1 MAIGIKTGGRVK
13 GTPNRTTSETKDL
26 LQTIVMKEIDNL
38 GEMLEK
44 LEPLE
49 RVNAIAKLLPYI
61 LPKQSE
67 VKTEVARNANEQKL
81 DYSKLSDQTLNELVE
96 AYS

>member
-13 GTPNRTTSETKDL
+13 GTPNKTTAETKEL
-26 LQTIVMKEIDNL
+26 LQIIVSKEIDNL

-67 VKTEVARNANEQKL
+67 VKADITTDINNKICDL
-81 DYSKLSDQTLNELVE
+81 SKLSDATLEELAN
-96 AYS
+96 AYT

>member
-1 MAIGIKTGGRVK
+1 MSIRQKTGGRTK
-13 GTPNRTTSETKDL
+13 GTPNKTTRETKEI
-26 LQTIVMKEIDNL
+26 LQKIVSKEIDNL

-49 RVNAIAKLLPYI
+49 RINAISKLLPYI

-67 VKTEVARNANEQKL
+67 V
-81 DYSKLSDQTLNELVE
+81 SLNETE
-96 AYS
+96 APKKIVISIKKPNE

>member
-1 MAIGIKTGGRVK
+1 MNTRQKTGGRTK
-13 GTPNRTTSETKDL
+13 GTPNRSTKETKEM
-26 LQTIVMKEIDNL
+26 LQKIVNNEIDNL

-61 LPKQSE
+61 VPKQSE
-67 VKTEVARNANEQKL
+67 VSLTEQEAPKKL
-81 DYSKLSDQTLNELVE
+81 IIKIRRPEE
-96 AYS
+96 